1 MELGKSSEVP
11 CSLYANSPT
20 MDVGR
25 AFIGED
31 GGLRAPL
38 MYNGVVLGVLA
49 AWKKESCG
57 KGTDEGHIWEEK
69 DKAVLEKVVPPLSLH
84 IPF

>member
-1 MELGKSSEVP
+1 
-11 CSLYANSPT
+11 
-20 MDVGR
+20 MDVGK
-25 AFIGED
+25 AFMGKD

-49 AWKKESCG
+49 AWKRESGG
-57 KGTDEGHIWEEK
+57 KGTDEGHNWEEK
-69 DKAVLEKVVPPLSLH
+69 DKAVLEKVPPLPLP